1 MGIFQNQK
9 QERLRTIFTKFSQTH
24 GSMKKNGDQEENLDQ
39 QINVNESQDSPI
51 NKGEEFMRLRRV
63 KKEIDPEPV
72 ELMPTG
78 GKQMNTAIML
88 TLTIAMTLGGTL
100 LGFLFGWFAN
110 VYYSNFMETMQTAIG
125 VEDEEEIAITPHP
138 EMLDRNGNMIPFQI
152 AKLVSVEFEPSD
164 AFDMD
169 PFPESDDD

>member
-1 MGIFQNQK
+1 
-9 QERLRTIFTKFSQTH
+9 
-24 GSMKKNGDQEENLDQ
+24 
-39 QINVNESQDSPI
+39 
-51 NKGEEFMRLRRV
+51 
-63 KKEIDPEPV
+63 
-72 ELMPTG
+72 
-78 GKQMNTAIML
+78 MNTAIML

-110 VYYSNFMETMQTAIG
+110 TYYSNFVETMQAAIIG
-125 VEDEEEIAITPHP
+125 DDDEEIAITPHP
-138 EMLDRNGNMIPFQI
+138 EMLDRDGNMIPFQI